1 MTRLAGTMRF
11 LREPSDHAAEAF
23 ISGHLIVLLLIVG
36 GIFIGLLALPVIGDF
51 ISGSIEGPATRWSP
65 LTFAI
70 GLGVLILGLVAGVPV
85 LDILGAGLM
94 GAVVLGA
101 LMVHY

>member
-11 LREPSDHAAEAF
+11 LREPSRHAAEAF
-23 ISGHLIVLLLIVG
+23 LSGHLIVLLLIVG

-70 GLGVLILGLVAGVPV
+70 GLGVLIIGLVAGVRV

-94 GAVVLGA
+94 GAVALGA

>member
-1 MTRLAGTMRF
+1 MTRLAGTMRI
-11 LREPSDHAAEAF
+11 LREPSNHVAEAF
-23 ISGHLIVLLLIVG
+23 ISGHLVVLLLMAG
-36 GIFIGLLALPVIGDF
+36 AIFIGLLLIPVIGDV
-51 ISGSIEGPATRWSP
+51 ISGTIEGPASRWSP
-65 LTFAI
+65 LAFAI
-70 GLGVLILGLVAGVPV
+70 GLGVLILGLIAGVRI

>member
-1 MTRLAGTMRF
+1 MTLLAGTMRF
-11 LREPSDHAAEAF
+11 LREPSNHVAAAF
-23 ISGHLIVLLLIVG
+23 LSGHLIVLLLIIG

-70 GLGVLILGLVAGVPV
+70 GLGLLIIGLVAGVPV
-85 LDILGAGLM
+85 LDILGGGLM

-101 LMVHY
+101 IMVHY

>member
-1 MTRLAGTMRF
+1 MTLLAGTMRF
-11 LREPSDHAAEAF
+11 LREPSRHVADAF
-23 ISGHLIVLLLIVG
+23 ISGHLVVILLIVG
-36 GIFIGLLALPVIGDF
+36 AIFIGLLALPVLGDF

-70 GLGVLILGLVAGVPV
+70 GLGALILGLVAGVPV

-101 LMVHY
+101 IMVHY

>member
-1 MTRLAGTMRF
+1 MTRFAGTMRF
-11 LREPSDHAAEAF
+11 LREPSRHAAVAF
-23 ISGHLIVLLLIVG
+23 LSGHVVVLVLIVG
-36 GIFIGLLALPVIGDF
+36 ASFVVLLALPVLGDV

-65 LTFAI
+65 LTFAV

-101 LMVHY
+101 LMVYY

>member
-1 MTRLAGTMRF
+1 MTRLAGTMRL
-11 LREPSDHAAEAF
+11 LREPARHAAVAF
-23 ISGHLIVLLLIVG
+23 LSGHVVVLVLIVG
-36 GIFIGLLALPVIGDF
+36 AAIVVLLALPVLGDV
-51 ISGSIEGPATRWSP
+51 ISGSLEGPASRWSP
-65 LTFAI
+65 LTFVI
-70 GLGVLILGLVAGVPV
+70 GLGLLILGLFAGVAV